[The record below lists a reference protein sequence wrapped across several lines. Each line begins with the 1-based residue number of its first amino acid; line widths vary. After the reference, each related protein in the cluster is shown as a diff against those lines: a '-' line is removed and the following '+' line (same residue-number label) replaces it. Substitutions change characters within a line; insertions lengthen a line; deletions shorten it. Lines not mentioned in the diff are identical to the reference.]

1 MTRQLPADH
10 QVTYD
15 QLFQHPIARNLE
27 WRHLRTLL
35 ESLADSVE
43 EHVENIKFT
52 RNGQTLVVHPPRRK
66 DFSDVHQ
73 LMKIRHFLETS
84 PFPVVGAS
92 IDGGH
97 ILVVIDHRTARI
109 YRTDVHGTVPQLIV
123 PFDRNGTGRHL
134 HYVEND
140 ATGQRKPEQR
150 SFYAAVAR
158 TLRNAENILIFGCG
172 TGASSAMDQLLVEL
186 RENHQ
191 DIARRVVRTVVV
203 DEPHLSEDQLLAKA
217 RLLYAEFDAR

>member
-1 MTRQLPADH
+1 MTGHLPAEH
-10 QVTYD
+10 QLTYD

-35 ESLADSVE
+35 ASLADTVE
-43 EHVENIKFT
+43 EHAENVKFT

-66 DFSDVHQ
+66 DFSDVQ
-73 LMKIRHFLETS
+73 ELMKIRHFLETS
-84 PFPVVGAS
+84 SFPAAGAAV
-92 IDGGH
+92 DGAH
-97 ILVVIDHRTARI
+97 MLVVIDHRMARV
-109 YRTDVHGTVPQLIV
+109 YQTDVRGAVPQQIV

-134 HYVEND
+134 HHVETD

-150 SFYAAVAR
+150 SFYAAVAK
-158 TLRNAENILIFGCG
+158 TLGNAENILVFGCG
-172 TGASSAMDQLLVEL
+172 TGASSAMDQLLAEL

-203 DEPHLSEDQLLAKA
+203 NEPHLTEDQLLARA
-217 RLLYAEFDAR
+217 RGLYAEFEAR